1 MFFKNKTV
9 SKKLNDRDLYVFQK
23 NLKKDATVK
32 ITNLL
37 NNKYIIATV
46 KNKSK
51 YPNFYNSVIT
61 NRIAKEIDLDFF
73 YIQINQVLKEVILI

>member
-1 MFFKNKTV
+1 M
-9 SKKLNDRDLYVFQK
+9 NDRDLFVFQK
-23 NLKKDATVK
+23 NLKKNTTVK

-37 NNKYIIATV
+37 NNKSVIATV

-61 NRIAKEIDLDFF
+61 SRIAEEINLNLDEQH
-73 YIQINQVLKEVILI
+73 I